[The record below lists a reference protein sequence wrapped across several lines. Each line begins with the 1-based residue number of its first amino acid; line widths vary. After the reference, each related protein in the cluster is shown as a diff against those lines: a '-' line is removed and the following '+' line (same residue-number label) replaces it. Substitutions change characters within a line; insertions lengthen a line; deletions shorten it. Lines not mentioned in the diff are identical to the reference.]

1 MTSNQFSSKQRRG
14 PLYFLLIVG
23 LLLSMLVGS
32 TGPAAAQATF
42 NGQDL
47 TGTDFS
53 CQDLTGV
60 TFNGANLTNVNFNGA
75 ILNGATF
82 DGATLTGATFVGA
95 TTNGSTTGLGGVDTS
110 GSFDC
115 SGSTAT
121 ATDVVPTATTGPG
134 STATDVVP
142 TATTGPGSTATD
154 VVPTATTGPGSTA
167 TDVVPTATTGPG
179 STATDVVPTATT
191 GPGSTATDVVPTATT
206 GPGST
211 ATDVVPTAT
220 ATVALVSVSV
230 SPSTVAGGTSST
242 GTVTL
247 TGPAPVGGV
256 TVSLSSSDT
265 AAGVPASVF
274 VPEGQ
279 TTATFS
285 ITTTPVLTT
294 TDVTIM
300 GTLGNVSKQ
309 ATLTVIP
316 VLVGTQTATAE
327 ATSTS
332 TMIATATATVSA
344 TATETGTSKFKILK
358 RFCANDNSDSANANC
373 NGRVQSAEGTT
384 VQFEV
389 RAGSATSGPVL
400 TTVPVL
406 IAKEGNGSQGQSDF
420 VTLPQGTYTVC
431 EIVPAG
437 YVAIPRPGS
446 QGGSNQTGIAN
457 PPCITVVLGPNN
469 AVFQFDNFLMVT
481 PTTTPVTPGVTPT
494 TPSGTTGSK
503 PVAGSTTKVNALPKT
518 GQGSARDSSRTGLAL
533 FFAAMSSVTLAA
545 GIGWQRRRKI

>member
-1 MTSNQFSSKQRRG
+1 VTSNQFSSKQRRG

-115 SGSTAT
+115 SSSTAT
-121 ATDVVPTATTGPG
+121 A
-134 STATDVVP
+134 
-142 TATTGPGSTATD
+142 
-154 VVPTATTGPGSTA
+154 TA

-327 ATSTS
+327 ATSTA
-332 TMIATATATVSA
+332 TMIATATSTVSA
-344 TATETGTSKFKILK
+344 TATATMTDTSKFKILK
-358 RFCANDNSDSANANC
+358 RFCANDNSDNANSNC

-420 VTLPQGTYTVC
+420 VTLSQGTYTVC

-469 AVFQFDNFLMVT
+469 AVLQFDNFLMVT
-481 PTTTPVTPGVTPT
+481 PTATPVTPGVTPT
-494 TPSGTTGSK
+494 ATPVAPGVTPTATPVTPGVTPTATPVTPGVTPTATAGTNGSK
-503 PVAGSTTKVNALPKT
+503 PVAGKTTKVNALPKT